1 MGSVPLLLGL
11 GLGLALA
18 LVKLASEVLDMIR
31 MDFGM
36 SLPDLEAYEVLEVQ
50 DGLSKAI
57 LTTSD
62 AFKSGPDLHEDILTT
77 SANPNPKSKGTE
89 PNLNSYSFFSTGIPL
104 AILIC
109 AKKHPMIFWPLG
121 HKKIWKKIS
130 GQLGQYEFFF
140 EEKIIIISL
149 AY

>member
-1 MGSVPLLLGL
+1 MLLGL
-11 GLGLALA
+11 GLGLAE
-18 LVKLASEVLDMIR
+18 SDIR

-89 PNLNSYSFFSTGIPL
+89 PKQ
-104 AILIC
+104 LIC
-109 AKKHPMIFWPLG
+109 MGWVNC
-121 HKKIWKKIS
+121 KINS
-130 GQLGQYEFFF
+130 
-140 EEKIIIISL
+140 
-149 AY
+149 